1 MGLGMEISV
10 DDKIVSYLDYVKK
23 NALKYVGYG
32 VSYDDLVQISCIAL
46 INAVNNYKHT
56 RNFKEYLNIYIH
68 HYLNEAIVKA
78 NCIQYTD
85 SSYYVDIFKILKA
98 HKGGCVSFQEI
109 HEKTSLSIDRIKECY
124 HFIKKDISLNEH
136 ELCDVE
142 SLELEIIN
150 NFDDSMIIDKIFS
163 NTYITKKEKLALKL
177 RYGFYGKLYTVYEIS
192 RILNVSHQRVSILI
206 KNAIKKIRYF
216 LLSIGIVSEYD
227 FELKKDKKEEK
238 RRNI

>member
-1 MGLGMEISV
+1 
-10 DDKIVSYLDYVKK
+10 
-23 NALKYVGYG
+23 
-32 VSYDDLVQISCIAL
+32 
-46 INAVNNYKHT
+46 
-56 RNFKEYLNIYIH
+56 
-68 HYLNEAIVKA
+68 
-78 NCIQYTD
+78 
-85 SSYYVDIFKILKA
+85 
-98 HKGGCVSFQEI
+98 
-109 HEKTSLSIDRIKECY
+109 
-124 HFIKKDISLNEH
+124 
-136 ELCDVE
+136 
-142 SLELEIIN
+142 
-150 NFDDSMIIDKIFS
+150 MIIDKIFS